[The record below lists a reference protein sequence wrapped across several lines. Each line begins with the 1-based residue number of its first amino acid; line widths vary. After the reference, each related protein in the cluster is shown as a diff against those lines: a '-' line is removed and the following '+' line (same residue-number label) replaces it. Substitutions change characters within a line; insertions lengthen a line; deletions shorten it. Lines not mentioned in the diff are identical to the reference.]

1 MNHKKTELIELVR
14 KIMEVEGTES
24 EIDEMLVYLKQ
35 NVPHPEV
42 SDLIFWDKREL
53 TPEEIVEEALSY
65 KPIILPVPE
74 ED

>member
-1 MNHKKTELIELVR
+1 MDHKKDELIELVR
-14 KIMEVEGTES
+14 KIMEDEGTES
-24 EIDEMLVYLKQ
+24 EIDEMLDYLEQ

-53 TPEEIVEEALSY
+53 TPEEIIEEAFNY
-65 KPIILPVPE
+65 KPIILPAPE